1 MESLHKKMVQ
11 ELDEII
17 SSAPDADV
25 EREWLFFC
33 EQHEMILWDE
43 SIKIQGLLP
52 RILLIFEM
60 IRFQKDF
67 SHGADVK
74 ESLSKILNH
83 AKMMKKEEVVQHFS
97 SKQRM
102 DQMRKILEN
111 KTVEHFDQMRKR
123 KLV

>member
-1 MESLHKKMVQ
+1 MESLHKKMIQ

-17 SSAPDADV
+17 SRAPDADI
-25 EREWLFFC
+25 EREFVLFS

-43 SIKIQGLLP
+43 NLKIHGLLP
-52 RILLIFEM
+52 RILLIVEM
-60 IRFQKDF
+60 MRFQKDF

-74 ESLSKILNH
+74 ESLGKILNH
-83 AKMMKKEEVVQHFS
+83 AKMMKKEEVIQHFS

-111 KTVEHFDQMRKR
+111 KSIEHLDQMRKR
-123 KLV
+123 KLA

>member
-17 SSAPDADV
+17 SRAPDADI
-25 EREWLFFC
+25 EREFLHFC

-43 SIKIQGLLP
+43 NLKIHGFLP
-52 RILLIFEM
+52 RILLIVEM

-67 SHGADVK
+67 TIGADVK
-74 ESLSKILNH
+74 DSLGKILNH
-83 AKMMKKEEVVQHFS
+83 AKMIKNDAVVQHFS

-111 KTVEHFDQMRKR
+111 KSIEHFDQMRKR
-123 KLV
+123 KLA